1 MSKMA
6 IINLR
11 RPTDSPMCVVKLRNT
26 AMQWHDRHEYI
37 SAMSFLE
44 EVCQLMSVAL
54 ASPYPFHRPLL

>member
-1 MSKMA
+1 MA

-44 EVCQLMSVAL
+44 ERTVWTGRRQIAH
-54 ASPYPFHRPLL
+54 A